1 MRSSHQKILSRRL
14 LTCHVRLL
22 GTQPPSP
29 HARLSSSAR
38 PRRLLFPCSA
48 TTSHRPSV
56 APSLLV
62 GHQDDISTRRVP
74 PMAIPNPSRDPLL
87 CWPLSPSPGVLPY
100 PRAGSTWRAHPPC
113 DEFITS
119 LRATPSSMV
128 PSCSLESTVVISKS
142 LCCFTSSCSYRFLL
156 IPC

>member
-1 MRSSHQKILSRRL
+1 
-14 LTCHVRLL
+14 
-22 GTQPPSP
+22 
-29 HARLSSSAR
+29 
-38 PRRLLFPCSA
+38 
-48 TTSHRPSV
+48 
-56 APSLLV
+56 
-62 GHQDDISTRRVP
+62 
-74 PMAIPNPSRDPLL
+74 MAIPNPSRDPLL

-100 PRAGSTWRAHPPC
+100 PRAGSTWRAHPPVP

-119 LRATPSSMV
+119 FRATPSSMV